1 MDEQPTG
8 SCALAHLP
16 EKRWAAITDVV
27 APLEGVDHDLVLRLV
42 ELGFVKGER
51 VRIVGHGLGGRD
63 TLAVRLGHTTFGLR
77 RHEASFILVE
87 PIPA

>member
-1 MDEQPTG
+1 MDATRTAPL
-8 SCALAHLP
+8 ALHHLP
-16 EKRWAAITDVV
+16 EKQWAAITDV
-27 APLEGVDHDLVLRLV
+27 ATPQGGADHGLVLRLV

-77 RHEASFILVE
+77 RHEASFILVQ
-87 PIPA
+87 PIAA